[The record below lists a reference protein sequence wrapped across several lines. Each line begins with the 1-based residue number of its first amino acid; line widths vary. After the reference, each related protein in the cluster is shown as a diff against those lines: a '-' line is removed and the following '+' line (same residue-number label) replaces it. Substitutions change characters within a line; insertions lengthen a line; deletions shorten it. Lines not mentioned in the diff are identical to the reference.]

1 MTSGKEEAMKQGARI
16 ISFVLVMFMLMSSF
30 CFAATPKA
38 SIVSPAADT
47 VVSGDSLLIS
57 VKVADKNSVMVTVF
71 EEFETVTDAKTSQAS
86 IISVNPSLLTE
97 AELKAIS
104 SDYSAKLEAAKAP
117 DKTEDEAAVKAE
129 SPEENASAAA
139 VSAETSESAV
149 TSAAASTK
157 KYIYT
162 DKEYTSPAGFTAS
175 GELGFFTKQL
185 TGVKPGLYRVQVD
198 VLDADGK
205 TAESIVNFVA
215 VKEKPAEAKTDIFE
229 TQQSG
234 AMTFLSNLLKSIFK

>member
-1 MTSGKEEAMKQGARI
+1 MKHRARI
-16 ISFVLVMFMLMSSF
+16 ISFVLALCMLMSSTV
-30 CFAATPKA
+30 FAAAPKA
-38 SIVSPAADT
+38 SIVSPSADT

-57 VKVADKNSVMVTVF
+57 VKVADKNSVKVTVF
-71 EEFETVTDAKTSQAS
+71 EELETVTDAKTSKAAL
-86 IISVNPSLLTE
+86 ISVNPSLLTE
-97 AELKAIS
+97 ADLKAIS
-104 SDYSAKLEAAKAP
+104 SDYSAKSDASSVKEKETPVSDNAAAES
-117 DKTEDEAAVKAE
+117 TSTAAVTEEKGE
-129 SPEENASAAA
+129 SQTASPAAIP
-139 VSAETSESAV
+139 
-149 TSAAASTK
+149 ASTK
-157 KYIYT
+157 KYVYT
-162 DKEYTSPAGFTAS
+162 DIEYTSPAGFTAS

>member
-1 MTSGKEEAMKQGARI
+1 
-16 ISFVLVMFMLMSSF
+16 MLAGSF

-57 VKVADKNSVMVTVF
+57 VKVADKNSVKVTVF
-71 EEFETVTDAKTSQAS
+71 EELETVTDAKTSQAAL
-86 IISVNPSLLTE
+86 ISVNPSSFTE
-97 AELKAIS
+97 ADLKAIS
-104 SDYSAKLEAAKAP
+104 SDYSAKLSAASKQEEVPAAEAAE
-117 DKTEDEAAVKAE
+117 TESTSTPAAVQ
-129 SPEENASAAA
+129 
-139 VSAETSESAV
+139 ETSESAV
-149 TSAAASTK
+149 SSPSAIPASTK
-157 KYIYT
+157 KYVYT
-162 DKEYTSPAGFTAS
+162 DKEYTSPASFTAS

-198 VLDADGK
+198 VIDANGK

-215 VKEKPAEAKTDIFE
+215 VKEKPAEAKADIFE